1 MKLDE
6 VFKIEYSHT
15 DYDDLLEYYARVFQ
29 TRYRNGVLEMPPAYG
44 QGVMRLLLLPNGLQ
58 CLISDYSVKQ
68 DMVFQRR
75 KSSKN
80 YYILRFDELSTDS
93 GQASSLAS
101 KSAVC
106 LTTTNFD
113 WLFFET
119 CGACI
124 RSLNIS
130 FSEEWLMHFLQREPN
145 ADNILKYLAQ
155 KISAFSYEPMD
166 TEYKQLLGEVLHPSC
181 DEPFT
186 LLHQYNRVMLLL
198 ELYFERL
205 AKKSTAEISNQAS
218 RVAPEDAERLKEVEQ
233 LLLKDFS
240 MPPGIAKLAR
250 VAAMSESKLKSC
262 FKEQY
267 GVSIYQYFQKHRMQ
281 KAKAMIVSRKYK
293 LSQISMELGYENTSS
308 FKKAFM
314 KVFDQL
320 PGEVVSE
327 TVSEN
332 ENHS

>member
-29 TRYRNGVLEMPPAYG
+29 TRYRNGVLEIPAAYG
-44 QGVMRLLLLPNGLQ
+44 KGEMRLLLLPNGLQ
-58 CLISDYSVKQ
+58 CLVSDYSVNQ
-68 DMVFQRR
+68 DMIFQRR
-75 KSSKN
+75 KSSRN
-80 YYILRFDELSTDS
+80 YYILRFDELSTESD
-93 GQASSLAS
+93 QNAPSLAA

-119 CGACI
+119 KGACI

-130 FSEEWLMHFLQREPN
+130 FSEEWLMHFLKREPN
-145 ADNILKYLAQ
+145 AEVILKYLAQ

-166 TEYKQLLGEVLHPSC
+166 AEYKQLLTEVLHPDC
-181 DEPFT
+181 DPPFR

-205 AKKSTAEISNQAS
+205 ARKSSVEISSHSS
-218 RVAPEDAERLKEVEQ
+218 RVSAEDAQRLKEVEQ
-233 LLLKDFS
+233 ALLKDFS
-240 MPPGIAKLAR
+240 TPPGITRLAKI
-250 VAAMSESKLKSC
+250 AAMSESKLKSC

-267 GVSIYQYFQKHRMQ
+267 GISIYQYFQKHRMH
-281 KAKAMIVSRKYK
+281 KAKAMLVSKKYK
-293 LSQISMELGYENTSS
+293 ISQVSMELGYENTSS
-308 FKKAFM
+308 FKKAFQ

-320 PGEVVSE
+320 PSEVANEAVE
-327 TVSEN
+327 EN
-332 ENHS
+332 N